1 MPNRS
6 FAQLTAAND
15 FFGQERLQPF
25 LTELRI
31 HHTLTIKRRGTMP
44 LYNFTLTLSGVTY
57 DTDGLEDALYKSGC
71 DDALICAYGNSV
83 YVDFD
88 READSLNE
96 AVASAVEN
104 IELAGIGAIVESVDS
119 ALVGLSDIAEMTDM
133 SRQAIAMLKDGARG
147 SGDFPGP
154 IQRIKGQSPLW
165 DWADVAQWL
174 LKNGRLQEGSELV
187 NNARVLSKWNLAL
200 RTSVSKDFKEVESI
214 AIALI
219 ERRRKTVA

>member
-1 MPNRS
+1 M
-6 FAQLTAAND
+6 A
-15 FFGQERLQPF
+15 
-25 LTELRI
+25 
-31 HHTLTIKRRGTMP
+31 

-57 DTDGLEDALYKSGC
+57 DTDGLEDALYESGC

-83 YVDFD
+83 YVEFD
-88 READSLNE
+88 READSLDE
-96 AVASAVEN
+96 AISSAVEN
-104 IELAGIGAIVESVDS
+104 IESAGIGAIVESVDS
-119 ALVGLSDIAEMTDM
+119 ALVGLSDIAEMTNM
-133 SRQAIAMLKDGARG
+133 SRQAIAMLKDGTRG
-147 SGDFPGP
+147 SGDFPCP

-174 LKNGRLQEGSELV
+174 LQNGRLPEGSELL

-214 AIALI
+214 SISLI

>member
-1 MPNRS
+1 M
-6 FAQLTAAND
+6 A
-15 FFGQERLQPF
+15 
-25 LTELRI
+25 
-31 HHTLTIKRRGTMP
+31 

-57 DTDGLEDALYKSGC
+57 DTDGLEDALYESGC

-83 YVDFD
+83 YAEFD
-88 READSLNE
+88 READSLDK
-96 AVASAVEN
+96 AISSAVEN
-104 IELAGIGAIVESVDS
+104 IESAGIGAIVESVDS
-119 ALVGLSDIAEMTDM
+119 ALVGLSDIAEMTNM
-133 SRQAIAMLKDGARG
+133 SRQAIAMLKDGTRG
-147 SGDFPGP
+147 SGDFPCP

-174 LKNGRLQEGSELV
+174 LQNGRLPEGSELL

-214 AIALI
+214 SISLI